1 MDFPHQS
8 IIVLQCATIP
18 TPGRTAVVTACCGR
32 GMRDASAP
40 YFARHRVGGLA
51 ASDGR
56 RPPQLFSVSCL
67 AARATVFQIEIAT
80 LAANL
85 PRDAACRCIACSQ
98 DGDGLRA
105 AASSQRARDL
115 EARSSG
121 CFAAACLGLTARCAS
136 HSCSQLD
143 MLEIWIVLDG
153 FGLSGVGLDWI
164 GY

>member
-1 MDFPHQS
+1 MRYYPYPWAH
-8 IIVLQCATIP
+8 
-18 TPGRTAVVTACCGR
+18 RCCR
-32 GMRDASAP
+32 CMLRPRMRDASAP
-40 YFARHRVGGLA
+40 YLARHRVGGLA

-56 RPPQLFSVSCL
+56 RPPQLFSASCL

-105 AASSQRARDL
+105 AVSSQRARDL

-164 GY
+164 GD

>member
-1 MDFPHQS
+1 
-8 IIVLQCATIP
+8 
-18 TPGRTAVVTACCGR
+18 
-32 GMRDASAP
+32 MRDASAP
-40 YFARHRVGGLA
+40 YLVRHRVGGLA

-56 RPPQLFSVSCL
+56 RPPQLFSASCL

-85 PRDAACRCIACSQ
+85 PRDAA
-98 DGDGLRA
+98 
-105 AASSQRARDL
+105 
-115 EARSSG
+115 SG

-143 MLEIWIVLDG
+143 MLEIWIMLDG

-164 GY
+164 GD